1 MVFENIIYFTWYSN
15 KKENIFASKK
25 STLNVPNL
33 NISQYVHWLWFT
45 DILFN
50 SKTENVSDIDTQKPG
65 CAKMWSNSVIYYWW

>member
-1 MVFENIIYFTWYSN
+1 MGHGFWKYYIFYKIFH
-15 KKENIFASKK
+15 IFASKK

-33 NISQYVHWLWFT
+33 NISQYVHWRWFT

-65 CAKMWSNSVIYYWW
+65 CATMWSNSVIYYWW